1 MGLLWAALLKVKGG
15 WGRRQEL
22 GSNSRIELLFAA
34 SRRCFASRWKTPNGA
49 LRQHCRG
56 RLHRLWGPYF
66 VSHNRQAGAP
76 TGPLAPP
83 PSPVDAP
90 RPPPPPPPSGG
101 AAGPLPP
108 PPPPGKLGGPPPSPL
123 VKPPGP
129 PPPPGL
135 TKGALAARPAAT
147 RSVTLFPEPDRV
159 VPEPPTRLP
168 PAALPPRLELP
179 GRNPLASSP
188 AALTPTTLR
197 WASACALLGLPTE
210 PTSCSEAVA
219 LLDSACRAAMTGMV
233 TCGFG
238 VGTCH
243 AVAAALDVVRKTGER
258 ATATAAALK
267 DAAEAP
273 AKGAAL
279 ERVALEWVAEAA
291 ALDSGDGVICW
302 PLGSASGAAVL
313 ILEREVSDAF
323 FSVTL
328 CGGEGV
334 EYHPQANA
342 SSGHKVKAAL
352 ALRFGGIRRE
362 LLLEPVLVYTLLRL
376 AYLPDPAHSYRV
388 LYEVLLPH
396 LLQDKCG
403 FGEAYDA
410 SQCVLESIP
419 LDAQGSWERVLCHSA
434 FRCLLRRNGVAAS
447 TLKTLWLGVRHHL
460 VVHFRTDPTVE
471 GRHVSLEANRAMC
484 AAAARAL
491 GKGLIPPEVAAA
503 VAELADSVERT
514 EEERSGGGRRPGAAN
529 ATGATMPAVPPAPH
543 GPRLSALLARRASPS
558 LEVEGSAAESAL
570 RRPISAATDS
580 AGCAEALAAALEAC
594 ANLRRGALDE
604 PRSSDVSAVLDAH
617 QIVALIAE
625 LCTDK
630 LPPPEPPGEPA
641 MPRITTCPWAGA
653 RGALGEEGALGVL
666 RQLRLL
672 AANLLAV
679 VFSLVADKELG
690 MCAAVCC
697 STLFACADA
706 VARGG
711 VRERREGGVSCPLAT
726 LLGASQG
733 RFRLCPESL
742 CGRTFAGITAVLHPT
757 LQLLVLR
764 DNVLAYW
771 SAVDGPEQAPLWDWM
786 EFLGTVATT
795 CGAMH
800 RFALGL
806 TAGPAAGEEVDGE
819 TSVLRATRTLAGEW
833 EASPGGA
840 VLRDLSLLACVALH
854 KPATTPMV
862 STYWLQPYDL
872 MPRWSVSES
881 RGGAQL
887 NVCILR
893 DCDGTTRLGR
903 ENPILQPG
911 NAWRSDVDVSDFALL
926 PSPAETAVPTR
937 GGLGAKDRRSR
948 GVSRARQV
956 SEHEVLYARN
966 LPDFGMQ
973 LGPEEAEVLLTA
985 LTAPYLRLPI
995 ILQFLAEGRAAVLG
1009 HGKFRR
1015 LLCAISLEP
1024 GPWHPAGR
1032 APARMTVPCEGGAEA
1047 LGTPLG
1053 YLEQEVRQDPNAMA
1067 AMTVAI
1073 LDELCEL
1080 FSSSELQAE
1089 VEPNCMALWDTSTS
1103 SDPDSENALGGS
1115 TQAALLAAMA
1125 LVARV
1130 ERCARGLPAQ
1140 AGAEAAALCAG
1151 ARLRA
1156 TGALQ
1161 SKLDAALAKRSAAVP
1176 LATLQ
1181 MVAAMLEAWQGAP
1194 DSDIVA
1200 HSGLLLGC
1208 AALLRVWLR
1217 QAYTGSARPDALASV
1232 PFVGWARGALHL
1244 GSRISTALAHMPGGG
1259 ARDAVLTAAATLA
1272 LTGACPDLHGA
1283 WAACGAAEWSLEGVR
1298 VAPLASV
1305 VAEHGKVYS
1314 VIPQRVSGHS
1324 TFAELFP
1331 QGGSH
1336 KPQPTECTVLH
1347 AGGAPVGVARKP
1359 EPVVKVRYGGATYV
1373 LQIHDETRREVDAG
1387 EGPQEGEDGTVDYNG
1402 EVWRRSAAVGV
1413 IAEQLARHV
1422 AAPAQ
1427 TWWAPAALPSRRFL
1441 VRDPAGWLL
1450 VRFSSEMTW
1459 HASRLVPWFGEAHE
1473 VVVFTS
1479 HDRWCTAGLPLP
1491 LADGAARHERF
1502 PVGARFE
1509 PPCALGRSCTVPTS
1523 GPGEDW
1529 GLTAFRSRGSGD
1541 AAAWDHFVPSW
1552 KLRGVLP
1559 AALLESHRFW
1569 RPHLADALLGEPRR
1583 AEGGAS
1589 EQWVHVDLR
1598 TSEVTRSID
1607 GVPSR
1612 LLDMAAA
1619 SEGTPLGQLAAVLTR
1634 AESLAQVL
1642 VWGQRG
1648 PSGDSW
1654 SPVLVEMPRLHTEL
1668 RPRSTA
1674 SGQISS
1680 RLYLKDDPALYLAG
1694 TASSTP
1700 PFGAMRRIP
1709 VPWGLSLTDGRDRWV
1724 LLVPNVRPCP
1734 RGHHPATRCV
1744 DHDDGGAARAGAVA
1758 RPFYLYPVQDADVVP
1773 PSVAAALYLFTLRL
1787 HEGRHAEAS
1796 ALVHLCATTV
1806 PYTVEEAWCASLVG
1820 TTVVDTHPASAACRL
1835 ALYEALLQNGTKP
1848 NWDFLD
1854 DAWRYLQGH
1863 RHVPPSCLLDP
1874 DTERNALKGVMAM
1887 AVGRGGYGVHR
1898 RAPVLGDGEP
1908 PKPVGREMHL
1918 VRTRVQALR
1927 GVPDAALAPPVPW
1940 SAGGGWQRL
1949 GLHLADDLHDCL
1961 RGLLGTQLQEKSEMC
1976 WQMRLQGPV
1985 VQSALGGGDLGALID
2000 VIAGARPDAAMHAG
2014 FLSALAAQSGEL
2026 PVGLAGLATSRSGV
2040 AFADLAARWIYLIAQ
2055 PLQGPPKKE
2064 TPGVVLNIFGKEL
2077 EQDAAMVRESSKSS
2091 WTMWP
2096 KQWFLALRALSALP
2110 QPPYPPTAQV
2120 LGGVDPRRS
2129 GIDRH
2134 KGNMYNWLC
2143 VLLLAAYDAASSAA
2157 WARRFAPAEPRLLWG
2172 GVSNGGYGAATL
2184 ASRRFAPTDSL
2195 CSERLCEGAEALGV
2209 HPLAPVWRQWMHGAL
2224 AADLDTPE
2232 APGRAASS
2240 RLPFSVDRSDP
2251 EMATAAASDKLQR
2264 LTQSVRAYR
2273 SRHQSPDVPAVFGD
2287 LTTGD
2292 TEAAA
2297 AHLDATILMLET
2309 LKDADAT
2316 ALEEALNRL
2325 AEIARAQYS
2334 GNPSEHLALRLAVH
2348 AGIAPELDLECAVL
2362 ALASSCGEA
2371 DLLAAFPRV
2380 DAAAALDLAA
2390 HILMLQSRRRQVGGA
2405 LSQALGLQAMLRGA
2419 LVLDGFEAR
2428 QAAGQLSEVLRSR
2441 RFHALHVA
2449 GGIVYDPR
2457 MLIFEHGAGMLLRKP
2472 QVALLREV
2480 ERRIQ
2485 RGESQIHQ
2493 MIMGAGK
2500 TTVITPLL
2508 VFMVASRCLVTVTL
2522 PAALVSMARGCL
2534 SVLARLRKRTFVVD
2548 FTRSCPSGV
2557 DAEARARALRV
2568 LLERARVRQS
2578 PVLTTPQALKSLVLH
2593 YIEQQ
2598 GIVSGGLPDVEV
2610 EDAAAEM
2617 ANPAAGRAAAVC
2629 RELRRC
2635 LVLLKQG
2642 LLIMDEADVLFHPL
2656 KSELNFP
2663 VGQIVPL
2670 PYAEARVRATFRLLG
2685 AVLDGECAAVTRGIE
2700 ATVAAREMLMV
2711 PHLLLVD
2718 RGGYARLVPA
2728 LAAWMWEWLK
2738 TEMQREET
2746 GLVPREPV
2754 CCTASSCLNDDHPA
2768 ESGAGRAPGRG
2779 DEGRGEGPRGIEFW
2793 CSAEWPSEAWW
2804 GGEVSPPAVVKAVEI
2819 DFKRT
2824 SSFVLNSGKSMVPD
2838 ETEVE
2843 LSGDGGATWP
2853 FVSHGGQVWADQTMI
2868 IRLTIPSTFRAT
2880 HFRLRLRGKAQW
2892 FAIRNCQLL
2901 VEPETATS
2909 ALPRDADAVGYL
2921 AGELAIDFG
2930 TVSTRA
2936 AGLMTIVHALIH
2948 SLLPHALSKVYRVD
2962 YGLLQQR
2969 DRPSPDG
2976 PKRRLL
2982 TAVPFTGK
2990 DSPSPA
2996 AEFAHPDVLILLTAL
3011 AYRHDGLRETDTV
3024 SLVCQLKSALLLEGG
3039 AAQQRP
3045 SVALFHRWLTDA
3057 CSART
3062 EKVRIPLQVLDLG
3075 DAWQAEAIHR
3085 TLRNHGPAQQHY
3097 LARCV
3102 LPGCLRAHESRLG
3115 ASGEELGDSAVFGVR
3130 LAYTGTP
3137 NNLLPKAM
3145 GGCHYEEMTDGR
3157 MLDTLSSREHVILE
3171 RVTGGWDPL
3180 SLLRRIAAHD
3190 PPFCAL
3196 IDPGALIVGLSN
3208 QEVAQALLDARVA
3221 GSRLHGV
3228 VFLGEGDRRLILLVD
3243 GRVVPL
3249 EEAGVAPHLRFTFF
3263 DQLHTVGMD
3272 IPQPLTGR
3280 AAVLIGKDMRLRD
3293 YTQACWRMRG
3303 IGVGQVIHT
3312 VVVDE
3317 VARLVERV
3325 AQTDN
3330 QAADVLAWLTRNEV
3344 LSERLQASRLKMIQG
3359 RTEERRPAFAA
3370 LLRGSGV
3377 TPEHVTPYLTSRA
3390 PAAPSPASSH
3400 DTGNTS
3406 QEMDAEV
3413 EVEKEVEV
3421 ENFEIVVKPQ
3431 SQHWAIDSHP
3441 VEPWTLDA
3449 LEADVESGPF
3459 WRLHGFKPP
3468 HFDGKPPPFPMSLAI
3483 SRNHTPPSL
3492 GGREAEGDGQPS
3504 EPRKPSSALVRLKNI
3519 RIVMVWTPRSGDGR
3533 RVAALILR
3541 EAETL
3546 RWLIHRDEGRT
3557 VLPSNSLSL
3566 WDVVTGTCLAGDRGG
3581 AGPPTMAEIAALRF
3595 FNCDVWMDLPLAA
3608 ELKACVLEN
3617 MAADEV
3623 RSFLYHMMASRRRDW
3638 AGAEQGL
3645 ENSPVGKALLL

>member
-1 MGLLWAALLKVKGG
+1 
-15 WGRRQEL
+15 
-22 GSNSRIELLFAA
+22 
-34 SRRCFASRWKTPNGA
+34 
-49 LRQHCRG
+49 
-56 RLHRLWGPYF
+56 
-66 VSHNRQAGAP
+66 
-76 TGPLAPP
+76 
-83 PSPVDAP
+83 
-90 RPPPPPPPSGG
+90 
-101 AAGPLPP
+101 
-108 PPPPGKLGGPPPSPL
+108 
-123 VKPPGP
+123 
-129 PPPPGL
+129 
-135 TKGALAARPAAT
+135 
-147 RSVTLFPEPDRV
+147 
-159 VPEPPTRLP
+159 
-168 PAALPPRLELP
+168 
-179 GRNPLASSP
+179 
-188 AALTPTTLR
+188 
-197 WASACALLGLPTE
+197 
-210 PTSCSEAVA
+210 
-219 LLDSACRAAMTGMV
+219 MTGMV

-388 LYEVLLPH
+388 LYE
-396 LLQDKCG
+396 DKCG

-419 LDAQGSWERVLCHSA
+419 LDAQKHTKQRLDAQEAQGSWERVLCHSA

-690 MCAAVCC
+690 MCAA
-697 STLFACADA
+697 
-706 VARGG
+706 
-711 VRERREGGVSCPLAT
+711 
-726 LLGASQG
+726 G

-819 TSVLRATRTLAGEW
+819 TS
-833 EASPGGA
+833 
-840 VLRDLSLLACVALH
+840 
-854 KPATTPMV
+854 
-862 STYWLQPYDL
+862 
-872 MPRWSVSES
+872 
-881 RGGAQL
+881 
-887 NVCILR
+887 
-893 DCDGTTRLGR
+893 
-903 ENPILQPG
+903 
-911 NAWRSDVDVSDFALL
+911 
-926 PSPAETAVPTR
+926 
-937 GGLGAKDRRSR
+937 
-948 GVSRARQV
+948 
-956 SEHEVLYARN
+956 
-966 LPDFGMQ
+966 
-973 LGPEEAEVLLTA
+973 
-985 LTAPYLRLPI
+985 
-995 ILQFLAEGRAAVLG
+995 FLAEGRAAVLG

-1598 TSEVTRSID
+1598 TSEPYDLMPRWSVSESRGGAQLNVCILRDCDGTTRLGRENPILQPGNAWRSD
-1607 GVPSR
+1607 VDVSDFALLPSPAETAVPTRGGLGAKDRRSRGVSR
-1612 LLDMAAA
+1612 ARQVSEHEVLYARNLPDFGMQLGPEEAEVLLTA
-1619 SEGTPLGQLAAVLTR
+1619 LTAPYLR
-1634 AESLAQVL
+1634 LPIILQVL

-1724 LLVPNVRPCP
+1724 LLVPN
-1734 RGHHPATRCV
+1734 
-1744 DHDDGGAARAGAVA
+1744 
-1758 RPFYLYPVQDADVVP
+1758 DADVVP

-3617 MAADEV
+3617 MAADE
-3623 RSFLYHMMASRRRDW
+3623 
-3638 AGAEQGL
+3638 
-3645 ENSPVGKALLL
+3645 